1 MSESVAAKRYA
12 NALFEVAKES
22 KQLEKVEQ
30 DLQLIVD
37 TIFTDQVIVNFLNH
51 PQINAEDKRKVV
63 GDTIGKSVTQISE
76 NLLFL
81 LIDSHRQN
89 ELPAILSEYTKMA
102 NDDRGIIGVE
112 VRTVDEL
119 GIQEKEKLA
128 KALAK
133 EFTKEIRLNNI
144 IDPSI
149 IGGVIVNVGDKIYD
163 GSIRTKLN
171 VMKRLIT
178 TSRV

>member
-1 MSESVAAKRYA
+1 MSVSVASTRYA

-22 KQLEKVEQ
+22 KQLDVVEQ
-30 DLQLIVD
+30 ELQLIVE
-37 TIFTDQVIVNFLNH
+37 TIFSDQTITSFINH
-51 PQINAEDKRKVV
+51 PQITADDKKELIDKVF
-63 GDTIGKSVTQISE
+63 GENVTKISR
-76 NLLFL
+76 NFLFI

-89 ELPAILSEYTKMA
+89 ELPAILNEYIKMA
-102 NDDRGIIGVE
+102 NEDRGIVRVE
-112 VRTVDEL
+112 VITIEEL
-119 GIQEKEKLA
+119 GEQEKENLA

-133 EFTKEIRLNNI
+133 EFKKEIRLSSI

-149 IGGVIVNVGDKIYD
+149 IGGVVVNVGDKVYD

-171 VMKRLIT
+171 VMKRMII